1 MDKIKCAVCGG
12 QKIRKESDLYVC
24 QTCGI
29 EYTLGQV
36 QELYYQKNLKQEDL
50 LAKAKECYRRK
61 EYRKS
66 CRLCQQLL
74 ASGAKEPE
82 AQLYL
87 ALSQARLHFHSEGAR
102 EQLVSGTSA
111 AIATKRQ
118 AGIGRSYFDFCS
130 RALGE
135 VLVLGLAYEEAA
147 EKVFYAETSHLDSSS
162 PITIAQAEKR
172 LSKELMASWETCD
185 QVARA
190 CVSGIE
196 DFSEAGS
203 GFWDLIA
210 AMLDDLNIN
219 AKRGIASSER
229 LQEERTF
236 FAKLQKAPC
245 LFKEIS

>member
-87 ALSQARLHFHSEGAR
+87 ALSQARLHFHSKSAR
-102 EQLVSGTSA
+102 EQLVILNADLARERRTRVVKRGKEEIA
-111 AIATKRQ
+111 AVA
-118 AGIGRSYFDFCS
+118 AV
-130 RALGE
+130 GE
-135 VLVLGLAYEEAA
+135 VRMRRVVHAAA
-147 EKVFYAETSHLDSSS
+147 ELAVERKQTGRIALNEQHGHENSSLLHWKICK
-162 PITIAQAEKR
+162 PKRENEK
-172 LSKELMASWETCD
+172 
-185 QVARA
+185 AR
-190 CVSGIE
+190 
-196 DFSEAGS
+196 
-203 GFWDLIA
+203 
-210 AMLDDLNIN
+210 
-219 AKRGIASSER
+219 
-229 LQEERTF
+229 RTRVCQTNNF
-236 FAKLQKAPC
+236 C
-245 LFKEIS
+245 G

>member
-66 CRLCQQLL
+66 CRLYQQLL

-87 ALSQARLHFHSEGAR
+87 ALSQARLHSQSAR

-118 AGIGRSYFDFCS
+118 AIDRSYFDFCS
-130 RALGE
+130 RVLG
-135 VLVLGLAYEEAA
+135 VLVLGWLM
-147 EKVFYAETSHLDSSS
+147 KKPRKRSLSETSHL
-162 PITIAQAEKR
+162 THHRR
-172 LSKELMASWETCD
+172 LPLP
-185 QVARA
+185 
-190 CVSGIE
+190 
-196 DFSEAGS
+196 
-203 GFWDLIA
+203 
-210 AMLDDLNIN
+210 
-219 AKRGIASSER
+219 R
-229 LQEERTF
+229 LRSAF
-236 FAKLQKAPC
+236 
-245 LFKEIS
+245 